1 MQFRAGFFARSVYQR
16 ASEEKM
22 NWFYSTKEKTQAGP
36 VDESVLEEL
45 FRSGAIT
52 GQTLVWKEGMTDWA
66 PYSSVLPLPSASQA
80 AAVTRSGT
88 ARCAECGQS
97 FPPDQLISLGGRTIC
112 GGCKPV
118 AVQKLQEGAVNFGQT
133 VDPEVLWQ
141 QIRQRGYDFTIG
153 STISRSWKLVTG
165 NLWPCIGVTLL
176 CYLIMVG
183 AQQIPILG
191 LFAMFLVQPQIM
203 AGLNW
208 YFLKQFRGQPAT
220 LNDGFEGFRRGYGQ
234 QAIYMLIVFAIIF
247 GAIFLCAIP
256 AAIIIPIMA
265 SAAEKSGDGISWIAI
280 AVMFVIFTPIILA
293 IWYFM
298 ICWFFTPLLILDKGL
313 KATAAMKLSRR
324 VVQLH
329 FWKIVLLFIVIGL
342 MCLVSLLA
350 LIVGIIFMLPI
361 AFAALSRLYEDAF
374 GEDRP
379 AA

>member
-1 MQFRAGFFARSVYQR
+1 VYQR
-16 ASEEKM
+16 GSEKKM
-22 NWFYSTKEKTQAGP
+22 NWFYATKEKTQAGP
-36 VDESVLEEL
+36 VDQAALEGL
-45 FRSGAIT
+45 FRAGAIT
-52 GQTLVWKEGMTDWA
+52 EQTLIWKEGMASWA
-66 PYSSVLPLPSASQA
+66 PYSSVLPLPSAAQPV
-80 AAVTRSGT
+80 AVTDSGL
-88 ARCAECGQS
+88 ARCAECGQT
-97 FPPDQLISLGGRTIC
+97 FPPDQMISLGGRTIC
-112 GGCKPV
+112 GACKPV
-118 AVQKLQEGAVNFGQT
+118 AVQKLQEGAVSFGQT

-141 QIRQRGYDFTIG
+141 QIQQRGYDFTIG
-153 STISRSWKLVTG
+153 SILSRSWKLVTG

-234 QAIYMLIVFAIIF
+234 QAIYMLIIFAIIF
-247 GAIFLCAIP
+247 GTVFLCAVP
-256 AAIIIPIMA
+256 AAIIVPIMA
-265 SAAEKSGDGISWIAI
+265 SAAEKSGDGVTWILI
-280 AVMFVIFTPIILA
+280 AVLFVVFTPIVLA

-324 VVQLH
+324 VVQLR
-329 FWKIVLLFIVIGL
+329 FWKIFLLFLVIGL
-342 MCLVSLLA
+342 MCMLSLLA

-374 GEDRP
+374 GDERP
-379 AA
+379 SA